1 LLLGACIVTHM
12 QHSYTC
18 VHRYCNKGINWNFWQ
33 FLMNLIQVNN
43 FGSCEPLGDLF
54 HLSYNY
60 KCICFNLNIQHIK
73 LQCKLWP
80 FWTSD
85 QHQNYHWGHRG
96 SLSYGGW
103 IYSYLCNQCQFTSNV
118 VSSNSGQV
126 MCNRYIIMLWSLSVN
141 WGRSSFFS
149 RYSGRTTM
157 APMIVLVLIRSSKW
171 SKFTL

>member
-1 LLLGACIVTHM
+1 MPDILIDAFAAISVYTFVTTLHDFCM
-12 QHSYTC
+12 
-18 VHRYCNKGINWNFWQ
+18 IWQ
-33 FLMNLIQVNN
+33 VTSLTNLIKFIV
-43 FGSCEPLGDLF
+43 
-54 HLSYNY
+54 
-60 KCICFNLNIQHIK
+60 FNASPRDENEFHIK

-141 WGRSSFFS
+141 WGRGSFFS
-149 RYSGRTTM
+149 RYFGF
-157 APMIVLVLIRSSKW
+157 PPQ
-171 SKFTL
+171 